1 MVLHWIKYTYNK
13 LGSAQIHSEIA
24 GGRASWGRM
33 CRLTLMTTAYK
44 WFGGNRNLEESSGF
58 LRIPPEYGVNTG
70 IPVTQKFLQKILLKQ
85 KKQEFLWPLPK
96 PHSCEKTPPEN
107 AGKDRNP
114 QESWQECFFH
124 PKNKFLKT
132 EITNLASRSS
142 LCVDYLCVADCQV
155 PQAAGINEAK
165 RITPRVSP
173 SPTTK
178 IARDLWSWED
188 FLTRKKKGFC
198 PLGSGT

>member
-1 MVLHWIKYTYNK
+1 MIWREQE
-13 LGSAQIHSEIA
+13 S
-24 GGRASWGRM
+24 GGI
-33 CRLTLMTTAYK
+33 
-44 WFGGNRNLEESSGF
+44 
-58 LRIPPEYGVNTG
+58 LRIPPDSSRIRSKYRNSCHAE
-70 IPVTQKFLQKILLKQ
+70 IPAKNPVKA

-155 PQAAGINEAK
+155 PQAAGVNEAK

>member
-85 KKQEFLWPLPK
+85 KNRN
-96 PHSCEKTPPEN
+96 SCDPFQNHIPVKKLLRKTQEKTEIL
-107 AGKDRNP
+107 RNP
-114 QESWQECFFH
+114 GRNVFFH

-132 EITNLASRSS
+132 GITNLGPHSPTNAVRGASMS
-142 LCVDYLCVADCQV
+142 LCLAQRSC
-155 PQAAGINEAK
+155 
-165 RITPRVSP
+165 
-173 SPTTK
+173 
-178 IARDLWSWED
+178 
-188 FLTRKKKGFC
+188 
-198 PLGSGT
+198 